1 MMIIYLNFLTFGK
14 HVNNTS
20 LLPKPTSTSCARQ
33 MAGGKL
39 SIAWLEGHFF

>member
-1 MMIIYLNFLTFGK
+1 MIIYLNFLTFGK

-20 LLPKPTSTSCARQ
+20 LLPKPTSISCARQ